1 MPFTELKPL
10 HSYAR
15 MPPNLFNFQGT
26 NDALLR
32 AFYSLFCQMR
42 VECPAEGYTVIDHC
56 YIYDGCHVM
65 TPDLEWV
72 ADTVT
77 DYGIA
82 EVIKPVIQD
91 VIRGRHHRDLDPS
104 PFKTVVIAKAG
115 ADNYGHV
122 LTDILPKLV
131 NIARS
136 GLSAIRLLLPT
147 GMQHFAGLISAFLQQ
162 AGVQADLQFH
172 APATLKEAREVYL
185 FSPVGQHNTR
195 KSTTFLELA
204 DRLSSLYEIRLE
216 RTRRIYVRRGHAEK
230 RTFQDAAEVEAVFV
244 RHGYQSIYP
253 AELPLEEQ
261 IRLFASASHVAGAM
275 GAGMANIGWAPPG
288 CDVLMIDPGIGDFYF
303 WDFSCLLSQ
312 RFNWL
317 FAAPVTGYT
326 PELAK
331 NDYTVD
337 LQLLQS
343 TLTSLYG

>member
-1 MPFTELKPL
+1 MQFTELKPL

-15 MPPNLFNFQGT
+15 LPPNLFNFHST
-26 NDALLR
+26 NTATLR
-32 AFYSLFCQMR
+32 AYYRLFCQER

-72 ADTVT
+72 PDTVV

-82 EVIKPVIQD
+82 EKIKPVIQD
-91 VIRGRHHRDLDPS
+91 VIRGCHHRELDPS

-147 GMQHFAGLISAFLQQ
+147 GMRNFAGLVSAVLAQ
-162 AGVQADLQFH
+162 AGVQAELEFH

-185 FSPVGQHNTR
+185 FSPVGRHNAR

-204 DRLSSLYEIRLE
+204 DRLASLYDIRLA
-216 RTRRIYVRRGHAEK
+216 RSRRIYVRRGPDEK
-230 RTFQDAAEVEAVFV
+230 RGFQHAADVEALFV
-244 RHGYQSIYP
+244 QSGYESVYP
-253 AELPLEEQ
+253 AELPIEEQ
-261 IRLFASASHVAGAM
+261 IRLFAAASHVAGAL

-288 CDVLMIDPGIGDFYF
+288 CDVLMIDPGIGDLYF
-303 WDFSCLLSQ
+303 WDFSCLLNQ
-312 RFNWL
+312 RFSWL
-317 FAAPVTGYT
+317 FAARLTGYT
-326 PELAK
+326 AELAR
-331 NDYTVD
+331 NHYDVD
-337 LQLLQS
+337 LQLLGS
-343 TLTSLYG
+343 TLSSLYG